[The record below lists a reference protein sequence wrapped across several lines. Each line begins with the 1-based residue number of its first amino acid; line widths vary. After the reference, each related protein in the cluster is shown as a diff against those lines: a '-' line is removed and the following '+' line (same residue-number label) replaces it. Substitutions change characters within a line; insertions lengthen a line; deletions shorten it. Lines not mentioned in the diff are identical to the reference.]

1 MCQWASR
8 KIKHQKLFQNL
19 LFTVSLKPLIS
30 INIFSPENQIAK
42 KWDALLDI
50 PFFYISLIISLE
62 VWTGSIPP
70 QTGTD
75 QIWAT

>member
-1 MCQWASR
+1 MGKQENKTSKTLSEFVVYSVIEAADFY
-8 KIKHQKLFQNL
+8 KY
-19 LFTVSLKPLIS
+19 
-30 INIFSPENQIAK
+30 FSPENQIAK